1 MPTHRDWKKI
11 VTAIY
16 WFRNDLRLCDQ
27 PSFKNAC
34 AQAAQLLPVF
44 IHDVDQVAPTR
55 WGFERMGAYR
65 KHALRSALQALKV
78 QLRQQQ
84 SDLLEYQ
91 GEPCQTL
98 LELAKQVGAD
108 TIFCEDIAAPQ
119 EQQQVIRLRQ
129 AGLTVNTLWHSSL
142 LAPHDLPFAIEQLPL
157 VFTEFRVAVE
167 KAKVVVRPPEA
178 APVNVPPL
186 PDRLVHNR
194 TTVNDRIS
202 PLPSEPFDS
211 LDSLESF
218 DSLGSLDSLGSRDS
232 LDSLG
237 SLGSFASTESL
248 AKLDTRSSL
257 TFSTAKDFAGTQ
269 GGLRHTQQYF
279 ERQLAHSYKSTRNQ
293 LSGLDY
299 STKFSVWLASG
310 TLSARMLYQQLQA
323 FEAKHGANDG
333 SYWIWFELLW
343 RDYFRFLHL
352 RFGAQ
357 LYRRSG
363 LRQRAAVEQRG
374 QRDGKTH
381 FNAGKS
387 HVNAGKPQFTADIA
401 QAGGAVITTPAQAE
415 QFKRWCMGEC
425 GEPFVDAGMRELRHT
440 GYLSNRL
447 RQVVASYLIH
457 NLKLDWRAG
466 AAWFEAQLID
476 YDVYSNQGNWLYIAG
491 LGTDPR
497 GGRAMRIEKQA
508 LEHDRDETYRKQWG
522 TL

>member
-1 MPTHRDWKKI
+1 MI
-11 VTAIY
+11 AIY
-16 WFRNDLRLCDQ
+16 WFRNDLRLEDQ

-34 AQAAQLLPVF
+34 TQATRLAPVF
-44 IHDVDQVAPTR
+44 IHDSAYAAPTR
-55 WGFERMGAYR
+55 WGFERLGPHR
-65 KHALRSALQALKV
+65 KQALRSTLQALKS
-78 QLRQQQ
+78 QLRERQ

-91 GEPCQTL
+91 GDPVDML
-98 LELAKQVGAD
+98 IELAKKFSVKA
-108 TIFCEDIAAPQ
+108 IFCEEIAAPEEQ
-119 EQQQVIRLRQ
+119 EQVHRLRK

-142 LAPHDLPFAIEQLPL
+142 LALSELPFAPEQMPL

-167 KAKVVVRPPEA
+167 RAKVVVQAPEVA
-178 APVNVPPL
+178 VKVVPSLPEGLASGNALEVDQAPLNPL
-186 PDRLVHNR
+186 ASLN
-194 TTVNDRIS
+194 
-202 PLPSEPFDS
+202 PLSRFES
-211 LDSLESF
+211 VAELD
-218 DSLGSLDSLGSRDS
+218 
-232 LDSLG
+232 
-237 SLGSFASTESL
+237 A
-248 AKLDTRSSL
+248 RSSL
-257 TFSTAKDFAGTQ
+257 TFSAAHDFAGTQ

-279 ERQLAHSYKSTRNQ
+279 ERKLAHSYKATRNQ

-310 TLSARMLYQQLQA
+310 ALSARMLYQQLQA
-323 FEAKHGANDG
+323 FEAEHGANDG

-363 LRQRAAVEQRG
+363 LRLRATHEQRG
-374 QRDGKTH
+374 SRG
-381 FNAGKS
+381 
-387 HVNAGKPQFTADIA
+387 GKPSLNGKPSFNEDLAL
-401 QAGGAVITTPAQAE
+401 AGGAVITTPAQE
-415 QFKRWCMGEC
+415 QQFKRWCLGEC
-425 GEPFVDAGMRELRHT
+425 GEPFVDAGMRELIHT

-447 RQVVASYLIH
+447 RQVVASYLIY

-508 LEHDRDETYRKQWG
+508 LEHDGAQTYRKQWG

>member
-1 MPTHRDWKKI
+1 MI
-11 VTAIY
+11 AIY

-34 AQAAQLLPVF
+34 AQATQLAPIF
-44 IHDVDQVAPTR
+44 IHDSAYDAQTR
-55 WGFERMGAYR
+55 WGFERLGQHR
-65 KHALRSALQALKV
+65 KHALRSALQALKA
-78 QLRQQQ
+78 QLRERQ

-91 GEPCQTL
+91 GDPVDTL
-98 LELAKQVGAD
+98 ITLAKNFCAE
-108 TIFCEDIAAPQ
+108 TIFCEEIAAPE
-119 EQQQVIRLRQ
+119 EQQQVARLRK
-129 AGLTVNTLWHSSL
+129 AGLTVKTLWHSSL
-142 LAPHDLPFAIEQLPL
+142 LAPSDLPFELEHLPL

-167 KAKVVVRPPEA
+167 KAKVFVRPPEA
-178 APVNVPPL
+178 APANVPPL
-186 PDRLVHNR
+186 PDGLAHKR
-194 TTVNDRIS
+194 TTGNDPTS
-202 PLPSEPFDS
+202 PLPSEP
-211 LDSLESF
+211 
-218 DSLGSLDSLGSRDS
+218 

-237 SLGSFASTESL
+237 SLGSFESTEPL
-248 AKLDTRSSL
+248 TKLDTRSSL
-257 TFSTAKDFAGTQ
+257 TFSTANDFAGTQ
-269 GGLRHTQQYF
+269 GGLRHAQQYF
-279 ERQLAHSYKSTRNQ
+279 ERKLAHSYKATRNQ

-310 TLSARMLYQQLQA
+310 ALSARMLYQQLQA
-323 FEAKHGANDG
+323 FEAEHGANDG

-363 LRQRAAVEQRG
+363 LRQRAAIEQRG

-381 FNAGKS
+381 FNAGRS
-387 HVNAGKPQFTADIA
+387 HVNAGKPQLTAGIT
-401 QAGGAVITTPAQAE
+401 QAGGAVIKTPAQAE
-415 QFKRWCMGEC
+415 LFERWCLGDC
-425 GEPFVDAGMRELRHT
+425 GEPFIDAGMRELRHT

-457 NLKLDWRAG
+457 NLTLDWRAG

-497 GGRAMRIEKQA
+497 GGRAMRIDKQA

>member
-1 MPTHRDWKKI
+1 MI
-11 VTAIY
+11 AIY

-34 AQAAQLLPVF
+34 AQATRLAPIFVHDNAYEAQ
-44 IHDVDQVAPTR
+44 TR
-55 WGFERMGAYR
+55 WGFERLGQHR
-65 KHALRSALQALKV
+65 KHALRSALQALKA
-78 QLRQQQ
+78 QLRERQ

-91 GEPCQTL
+91 GEPVDTL
-98 LELAKQVGAD
+98 IELANNLGVEA
-108 TIFCEDIAAPQ
+108 IFCEEIAAPE
-119 EQQQVIRLRQ
+119 EQQQVARLRK

-142 LAPHDLPFAIEQLPL
+142 LAPHDLPFAIQQLPL

-178 APVNVPPL
+178 APANVPPL
-186 PDRLVHNR
+186 PDMLLHGR
-194 TTVNDRIS
+194 TTDSDRTS
-202 PLPSEPFDS
+202 LLPSE
-211 LDSLESF
+211 L
-218 DSLGSLDSLGSRDS
+218 
-232 LDSLG
+232 
-237 SLGSFASTESL
+237 LGSFKSL
-248 AKLDTRSSL
+248 DDLAQLDARSSL
-257 TFSTAKDFAGTQ
+257 TFSTANDFAGSQ
-269 GGLRHTQQYF
+269 GGLKHTQQYF
-279 ERQLAHSYKSTRNQ
+279 ERKLAHSYKATRNQ

-310 TLSARMLYQQLQA
+310 ALSARLLYQQLQA
-323 FEAKHGANDG
+323 FEAEHGANDD

-363 LRQRAAVEQRG
+363 LRQRATVEQRD
-374 QRDGKTH
+374 QRSGKTQ
-381 FNAGKS
+381 FNS
-387 HVNAGKPQFTADIA
+387 GKPQFTASIE
-401 QAGGAVITTPAQAE
+401 QAGGAVIITPAQAQ
-415 QFKRWCMGEC
+415 QFKRWCLGEC
-425 GEPFVDAGMRELRHT
+425 GEPFIDAGMRELRHT

-447 RQVVASYLIH
+447 RQVVASYLIYD
-457 NLKLDWRAG
+457 LKLDWRAG

-497 GGRAMRIEKQA
+497 GGRAMRTDKQA
-508 LEHDRDETYRKQWG
+508 FEHDRDEIYRKKWG

>member
-1 MPTHRDWKKI
+1 MI
-11 VTAIY
+11 AIY
-16 WFRNDLRLCDQ
+16 WFRNDLRLSDQ
-27 PSFKNAC
+27 PSFKIAC
-34 AQAAQLLPVF
+34 EQATRLAPIF
-44 IHDVDQVAPTR
+44 IHDSAYDAETH
-55 WGFERMGAYR
+55 WGFERLGPHR
-65 KHALRSALQALKV
+65 KHALRSALQALKA
-78 QLRQQQ
+78 QLHERQ

-91 GEPCQTL
+91 GDPVDTL
-98 LELAKQVGAD
+98 IELAKKFDID
-108 TIFCEDIAAPQ
+108 TIFCEEIAAPE
-119 EQQQVIRLRQ
+119 EQQQVARLRK

-167 KAKVVVRPPEA
+167 KAKVVVLPPEA
-178 APVNVPPL
+178 APANVPPL

-194 TTVNDRIS
+194 TTVSERTS
-202 PLPSEPFDS
+202 LLSSEP
-211 LDSLESF
+211 
-218 DSLGSLDSLGSRDS
+218 LGSLDSLDS

-237 SLGSFASTESL
+237 SLGSLDSLGSFESTESL
-248 AKLDTRSSL
+248 AKLDKRSSL
-257 TFSTAKDFAGTQ
+257 TFSTANDFAGTQ
-269 GGLRHTQQYF
+269 GGLRHAQQYF
-279 ERQLAHSYKSTRNQ
+279 ERKLAHSYKATRNQ

-310 TLSARMLYQQLQA
+310 ALSARMLYQQLQA
-323 FEAKHGANDG
+323 FEAEHGANDG

-352 RFGAQ
+352 KFGAQ

-374 QRDGKTH
+374 QRGGKPK
-381 FNAGKS
+381 FNAGKL
-387 HVNAGKPQFTADIA
+387 QFNADIE
-401 QAGGAVITTPAQAE
+401 QAGGAVIKTPAQAE
-415 QFKRWCMGEC
+415 QFKRWCLGEC
-425 GEPFVDAGMRELRHT
+425 GEPFIDAGMRELRHT

-457 NLKLDWRAG
+457 HLKLDWRAG
-466 AAWFEAQLID
+466 AAWFESQLID

-508 LEHDRDETYRKQWG
+508 LEHDRDETYRKKWG
-522 TL
+522 AL

>member
-1 MPTHRDWKKI
+1 M
-11 VTAIY
+11 TAIY

-34 AQAAQLLPVF
+34 AQATRLLPVF
-44 IHDVDQVAPTR
+44 IHDSAHVASTH
-55 WGFERMGAYR
+55 WGFERLGPHR
-65 KHALRSALQALKV
+65 KRALRSALHALKV

-84 SDLLEYQ
+84 SDLLEYV
-91 GEPCQTL
+91 GDPCQTL
-98 LELAKQVGAD
+98 IALAKQVGAE
-108 TIFCEDIAAPQ
+108 TIFCEDIAAPE
-119 EQQQVIRLRQ
+119 EQQQVMRLRQ
-129 AGLTVNTLWHSSL
+129 AGLTIHALWHSSL
-142 LAPHDLPFAIEQLPL
+142 LAPEDLPFAIEHLPL

-167 KAKVVVRPPEA
+167 KAKVRVRPPET
-178 APVNVPPL
+178 APANVPAL
-186 PDRLVHNR
+186 PDALVYDK
-194 TTVNDRIS
+194 TLDDLAS
-202 PLPSEPFDS
+202 PLPCEAPDS
-211 LDSLESF
+211 P
-218 DSLGSLDSLGSRDS
+218 GSLDS
-232 LDSLG
+232 
-237 SLGSFASTESL
+237 TQSL
-248 AKLDTRSSL
+248 AQPDVGSSL
-257 TFSTAKDFAGTQ
+257 TFSTAQDFAGTL
-269 GGLRHTQQYF
+269 GGLRHVQQYF
-279 ERQLAHSYKSTRNQ
+279 ERKLAHTYKATRNQ

-310 TLSARMLYQQLQA
+310 ALSARMLYKHLQD
-323 FEAKHGANDG
+323 FEAEHGANDG

-363 LRQRAAVEQRG
+363 LRPSTPLAQNG
-374 QRDGKTH
+374 QRRAKAD
-381 FNAGKS
+381 FNEGM
-387 HVNAGKPQFTADIA
+387 T

-415 QFKRWCMGEC
+415 QFRRWCQGEC

-447 RQVVASYLIH
+447 RQVVASYLIYD
-457 NLKLDWRAG
+457 LKLDWRAG

-497 GGRAMRIEKQA
+497 GGRAMRIDKQT
-508 LEHDRDETYRKQWG
+508 LEHDRDSTYRKQWG

>member
-1 MPTHRDWKKI
+1 MI
-11 VTAIY
+11 AIY
-16 WFRNDLRLCDQ
+16 WFRNDLRLSDQ

-34 AQAAQLLPVF
+34 AQATRLAPIF
-44 IHDVDQVAPTR
+44 IHDSAYQAETR
-55 WGFERMGAYR
+55 WGFERMGPHR
-65 KHALRSALQALKV
+65 KRALRSALQALKA
-78 QLRQQQ
+78 QLHERQ

-91 GEPCQTL
+91 GDPVDTL
-98 LELAKQVGAD
+98 IELAKTFRVEA
-108 TIFCEDIAAPQ
+108 IFCEEIAAPE
-119 EQQQVIRLRQ
+119 EQQQVARLRK

-167 KAKVVVRPPEA
+167 KAKVLVLPPEA
-178 APVNVPPL
+178 APANVPPH
-186 PDRLVHNR
+186 PDRLVDNR
-194 TTVNDRIS
+194 TTVNDRTL
-202 PLPSEPFDS
+202 PLPPESFG
-211 LDSLESF
+211 SLESF
-218 DSLGSLDSLGSRDS
+218 GSPGSLDS

-237 SLGSFASTESL
+237 SLGSLGSFESTESL
-248 AKLDTRSSL
+248 TKLDARSSL
-257 TFSTAKDFAGTQ
+257 TFSTANDFAGSQ

-279 ERQLAHSYKSTRNQ
+279 ERKLAHSYKATRNQ

-310 TLSARMLYQQLQA
+310 ALSARMLYRQLQDFVA
-323 FEAKHGANDG
+323 EHGANDG

-363 LRQRAAVEQRG
+363 LRQRTAIEQRA
-374 QRDGKTH
+374 QRDGKTY
-381 FNAGKS
+381 FNSGKS
-387 HVNAGKPQFTADIA
+387 HVNAGKPQDTAGIT
-401 QAGGAVITTPAQAE
+401 QAGGAVIKTPAQAE
-415 QFKRWCMGEC
+415 LFERWCMGEC
-425 GEPFVDAGMRELRHT
+425 GEPFIDAGMRELRHT

-466 AAWFEAQLID
+466 AAWFESQLID

-497 GGRAMRIEKQA
+497 GGRAMRTDKQA

>member
-1 MPTHRDWKKI
+1 
-11 VTAIY
+11 
-16 WFRNDLRLCDQ
+16 
-27 PSFKNAC
+27 
-34 AQAAQLLPVF
+34 
-44 IHDVDQVAPTR
+44 
-55 WGFERMGAYR
+55 
-65 KHALRSALQALKV
+65 
-78 QLRQQQ
+78 
-84 SDLLEYQ
+84 
-91 GEPCQTL
+91 
-98 LELAKQVGAD
+98 
-108 TIFCEDIAAPQ
+108 
-119 EQQQVIRLRQ
+119 
-129 AGLTVNTLWHSSL
+129 
-142 LAPHDLPFAIEQLPL
+142 
-157 VFTEFRVAVE
+157 
-167 KAKVVVRPPEA
+167 VVVRPPEA
-178 APVNVPPL
+178 APDNVPPL
-186 PDRLVHNR
+186 PDWLVQNR
-194 TTVNDRIS
+194 TTVNDRTS
-202 PLPSEPFDS
+202 PLPSE
-211 LDSLESF
+211 
-218 DSLGSLDSLGSRDS
+218 S

-237 SLGSFASTESL
+237 SLGSLASTESL
-248 AKLDTRSSL
+248 AKLDARSSL

-279 ERQLAHSYKSTRNQ
+279 ERQLAHSYKATRNQ

-310 TLSARMLYQQLQA
+310 ALSARMLYQQLQA
-323 FEAKHGANDG
+323 FEGEHGANEG

-363 LRQRAAVEQRG
+363 LRQRAAVEQRD
-374 QRDGKTH
+374 QRGGKTHFNASKSH

-387 HVNAGKPQFTADIA
+387 HVNTGKPQFNAGIA
-401 QAGGAVITTPAQAE
+401 QAGGAVITTPAHAE
-415 QFKRWCMGEC
+415 QFKRWCLGEC
-425 GEPFVDAGMRELRHT
+425 GEPFIDAGMRELGHT

-466 AAWFEAQLID
+466 AAWFESQLID

-497 GGRAMRIEKQA
+497 GGRAMRTDKQA